1 MLNLEER
8 AHEENEMKSEEDI
21 DALEKLIGQLKAFHS
36 EIGQLSK
43 KSPNDGLSK
52 FKIQLVNATLELAN
66 STLGEKYSPFEG
78 FAIFNTDDLPSN
90 SDVTMV
96 VAQYLEEA
104 ERYRS
109 DNVAIATGGRYV
121 YLIDGE
127 KSRRYSAPPTW
138 SKK

>member
-1 MLNLEER
+1 
-8 AHEENEMKSEEDI
+8 MKSEEDI

-36 EIGQLSK
+36 EIGQLAK

-66 STLGEKYSPFEG
+66 STLGEKYRPFEG
-78 FAIFNTDDLPSN
+78 FIVFDADDLPSN

-121 YLIDGE
+121 YLIGGE